1 MQGLRKRLEQMEN
14 YSLCVYSYNTG
25 NKSISLKLTN
35 TFNTV
40 YEKNKYD
47 FAFLSFLTIS
57 ILMLT
62 WDNKYTKVARKKKS

>member
-1 MQGLRKRLEQMEN
+1 MEN

-40 YEKNKYD
+40 YNQNKYD
-47 FAFLSFLTIS
+47 FAFLSLIIS
-57 ILMLT
+57 ILVLT
-62 WDNKYTKVARKKKS
+62 WDNKYTKVAREKKKTEIEDT

>member
-1 MQGLRKRLEQMEN
+1 MEN

-25 NKSISLKLTN
+25 NKSISLKFTN

-40 YEKNKYD
+40 YEQNKYD

-62 WDNKYTKVARKKKS
+62 WDNKYTKVARKKRKLK